1 MIFRKK
7 KITFDK
13 VAKFNYELDT
23 NRELKEEL
31 KKLALCKNE
40 MNKTEYLSRMLSLFR
55 KEGLDIS
62 LKELDML
69 LILRT
74 NTEQML
80 QKGTSDANA

>member
-1 MIFRKK
+1 MFFKK
-7 KITFDK
+7 KRVTFDK

-74 NTEQML
+74 NKEQML